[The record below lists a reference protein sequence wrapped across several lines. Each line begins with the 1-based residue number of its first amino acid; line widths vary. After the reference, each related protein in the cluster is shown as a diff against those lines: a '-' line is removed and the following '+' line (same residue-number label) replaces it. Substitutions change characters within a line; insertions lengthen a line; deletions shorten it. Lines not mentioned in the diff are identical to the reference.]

1 MAWDWAGETRQTW
14 GTSVAKWSGR
24 YDDIGHKLEQLLGHQ
39 DVLLQRLH
47 CIEDQGAKIN
57 EKLDEVLRQQGLLK
71 QRLDAV
77 EDARQQHGANLAP
90 EAASN
95 MNEGARSIM
104 ALDPQIARLK
114 QIARLSSIGLATAL
128 PSPAA
133 VGTPPPKELVKT
145 ATPSAPLWSACRKIV
160 PYENLML
167 AEQCFGHG
175 WHRVGEEFMDC
186 SLENFRDSEHNWTAS
201 LHSRGMARIYDAFSG
216 AFARHG
222 ASWCFYREG
231 QTYFT
236 ATVCCRHCLACH
248 KVIINNR
255 VVDDKEEM
263 KLAEFLMIEDA
274 PSMAFSR
281 ASTKY

>member
-24 YDDIGHKLEQLLGHQ
+24 HDDIGHKLEQLLGHQ

-47 CIEDQGAKIN
+47 CIEDQGAQIN

-104 ALDPQIARLK
+104 ALDPQIAK

-128 PSPAA
+128 PSP
-133 VGTPPPKELVKT
+133 PPPKELVKT
-145 ATPSAPLWSACRKIV
+145 ATPSAPLWSACRNIV
-160 PYENLML
+160 PYENQML
-167 AEQCFGHG
+167 AEQCFAHG

-186 SLENFRDSEHNWTAS
+186 SLHNFSDSEYNWTSS
-201 LHSRGMARIYDAFSG
+201 LNSGGDGAHLRRVLWSIRKAWGVMVLLSGGPNILHRHRMLPTLSRLPQGYHQQQG
-216 AFARHG
+216 G
-222 ASWCFYREG
+222 
-231 QTYFT
+231 
-236 ATVCCRHCLACH
+236 
-248 KVIINNR
+248 
-255 VVDDKEEM
+255 
-263 KLAEFLMIEDA
+263 
-274 PSMAFSR
+274 
-281 ASTKY
+281 